1 VSLKKIWLKIFDK
14 DKYRDLKN
22 FERKK
27 INLDNYHSNIYK
39 KILEIREN
47 IERKKELSL
56 IHSGHLGD
64 VIYSLPVIKELSKNH
79 KCNLY
84 IQINKPMPVKYSN
97 HPSGNVY
104 LDKRIV
110 NLFLPLLKCQN
121 FLNSA
126 NIYNNENI
134 DVDLDLFRQIPINI
148 RFHSTRWYS
157 HITGIP
163 IDMEKS
169 FLEVKSH
176 DSVKNK
182 IVIVRSPRYRNDF
195 INYKFLSNIKDIIC
209 VGLESE
215 FEDLK
220 KEIKNLEYYNC
231 KDFLEMAEI
240 IKASKFFIGN
250 ECFAYSIAEGL
261 KVPRLLEASPD
272 FPVIFPVGKNAYDF
286 YHQIHFEMLFKKL
299 YKYK

>member
-1 VSLKKIWLKIFDK
+1 MTK
-14 DKYRDLKN
+14 D
-22 FERKK
+22 
-27 INLDNYHSNIYK
+27 
-39 KILEIREN
+39 
-47 IERKKELSL
+47 
-56 IHSGHLGD
+56 
-64 VIYSLPVIKELSKNH
+64 
-79 KCNLY
+79 
-84 IQINKPMPVKYSN
+84 
-97 HPSGNVY
+97 
-104 LDKRIV
+104 
-110 NLFLPLLKCQN
+110 
-121 FLNSA
+121 
-126 NIYNNENI
+126 NI